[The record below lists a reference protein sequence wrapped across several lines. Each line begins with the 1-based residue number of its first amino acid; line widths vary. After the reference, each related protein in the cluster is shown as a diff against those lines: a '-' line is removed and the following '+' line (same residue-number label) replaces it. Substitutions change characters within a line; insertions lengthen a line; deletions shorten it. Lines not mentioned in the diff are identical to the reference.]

1 MDRIEFFM
9 TFIAIGVTLIDRVA
23 LHLHGLKHSQFPVKA
38 QAATAGCFNW
48 QSVTGSYYYRPK
60 AHKHRTQSTA
70 TRPKANGVEGKVSVK
85 IKESRPFSLL

>member
-60 AHKHRTQSTA
+60 VYYLCLAPNPLDISPGSQ
-70 TRPKANGVEGKVSVK
+70 PGK
-85 IKESRPFSLL
+85 I